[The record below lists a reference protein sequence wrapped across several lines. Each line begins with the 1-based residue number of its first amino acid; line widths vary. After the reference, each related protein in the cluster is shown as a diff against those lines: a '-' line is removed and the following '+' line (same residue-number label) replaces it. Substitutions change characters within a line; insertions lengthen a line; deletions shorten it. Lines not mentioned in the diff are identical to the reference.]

1 MRFLEAIESLDS
13 IRSQAASLRDRLLS
27 HAVCLGETA
36 AATGQE
42 SERAHLLAQIW
53 SDAGL
58 EHVEVD
64 DFANVIALWPGEGG
78 GSPIVISVPLDTL
91 EIPES
96 EREIQV
102 YPDCLVGPF
111 VGDNCVAL
119 AVVGYVPWLM
129 TALGVQLRANLVLVA
144 SSRSLGAGNQAGL
157 RAVFQRIPWRPSAVY
172 CIETV
177 QLGRLNYRAVGLV
190 RGSIRCQIPPD
201 YDWARYGASGTIE
214 AVAEVITGLV
224 QIPVPQRP
232 LTSIVL
238 SSIHGGVAF
247 GTVASETE
255 LEVEIRS
262 ESAAELERIRAAV
275 AGIVESVAA
284 SSGKRLEWSIAAR
297 QHPGA
302 LDAGHPLVAQAR
314 RVLEALGQPIMV
326 YPTTAQLA
334 VVFEH
339 QLPGVTLGLT
349 RAERRVDMG
358 EVREKLEIAPLW
370 DGMTQ
375 LVLNMIGADEMA
387 VA

>member
-1 MRFLEAIESLDS
+1 
-13 IRSQAASLRDRLLS
+13 
-27 HAVCLGETA
+27 
-36 AATGQE
+36 
-42 SERAHLLAQIW
+42 
-53 SDAGL
+53 
-58 EHVEVD
+58 
-64 DFANVIALWPGEGG
+64 
-78 GSPIVISVPLDTL
+78 
-91 EIPES
+91 
-96 EREIQV
+96 
-102 YPDCLVGPF
+102 
-111 VGDNCVAL
+111 
-119 AVVGYVPWLM
+119 
-129 TALGVQLRANLVLVA
+129 
-144 SSRSLGAGNQAGL
+144 
-157 RAVFQRIPWRPSAVY
+157 
-172 CIETV
+172 
-177 QLGRLNYRAVGLV
+177 
-190 RGSIRCQIPPD
+190 
-201 YDWARYGASGTIE
+201 
-214 AVAEVITGLV
+214 V

-375 LVLNMIGADEMA
+375 LVLNVIGADEMV

>member
-1 MRFLEAIESLDS
+1 MKFVEATESLDS
-13 IRSQAASLRDRLLS
+13 IRSRAASLRDRILC

-36 AATGQE
+36 AATGRE

-53 SDAGL
+53 SDAGI
-58 EHVEVD
+58 ENVEVD
-64 DFANVIALWPGEGG
+64 DLDNVLALWPGQVGDRA
-78 GSPIVISVPLDTL
+78 ILLTVPLDTL
-91 EIPES
+91 EIPDHQ
-96 EREIQV
+96 REIEV
-102 YPDCLVGPF
+102 YPDSLVGPF

-119 AVVGYVPWLM
+119 AVIGHLPVLL
-129 TALGVQLRANLVLVA
+129 TLLATHLRSHLFLVA
-144 SSRSLGAGNQAGL
+144 SSRSLGTGNQAGL
-157 RAVFQRIPWRPSAVY
+157 RSVLKRLPWRPCAVY
-172 CIETV
+172 CVETV
-177 QLGRLNYRAVGLV
+177 QLGRLNYSAVGLI
-190 RGSIRCQIPPD
+190 RGTIRCRIPSE
-201 YDWARYGASGTIE
+201 YDWARYGASG
-214 AVAEVITGLV
+214 AVEPMGDVITGLA

-262 ESAAELERIRAAV
+262 ESAAVLERIRTAI

-297 QHPGA
+297 QNPGA

-314 RVLEALGQPIMV
+314 RVLEALGQPVLV

-375 LVLNMIGADEMA
+375 LVLNVIGADEMA